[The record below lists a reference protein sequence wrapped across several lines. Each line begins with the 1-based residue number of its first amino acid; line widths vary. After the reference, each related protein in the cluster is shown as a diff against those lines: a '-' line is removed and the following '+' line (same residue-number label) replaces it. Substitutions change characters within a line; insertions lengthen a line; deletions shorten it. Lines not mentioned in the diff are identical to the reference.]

1 MSVNASS
8 SGWTPQEPGVQ
19 QICYLLS
26 EYQKPRTNQS
36 QILAQLDECKNIPD
50 FNNYL
55 AFILSQGHSLPV
67 EVRQSAGLLLK
78 NNLKKQYQALPEA
91 YRHYI
96 KLSLLQS
103 ISNPSKPLRQTV
115 GTSIAVIVGLG
126 TLKAWPELIPACV
139 QGLEGSDSNALEGS
153 LDALFKIC
161 EDVPTQL
168 DEAVPGLPDV
178 PSKVL
183 IPRLLNLFTSAHVEA
198 KCGAIGVAN
207 LLAGANPESLAPS
220 LDSYVAGLFAS
231 AHDTHSGVRKAVCNG
246 LVQMLQLQPERLAP
260 NMEHIIEYMLE
271 STQDGDEGVALESCE
286 FWTAF
291 CEAQVEPA
299 VLRPFLGRL
308 VPVLLKNMVY
318 DEYDEEVQDAE
329 AAEDADT
336 ADDKDQEI
344 KPFISRSA
352 AHGEEDGDDDADEV
366 SRWNMRKCSAA
377 GLDVLSTVFQEE
389 LLPIVTPIVQ
399 QRLQEEDW
407 RARESAI
414 LALGAISEGCVMGLI
429 PYLPQ
434 LVSMLLPR
442 LEDPRPLVRSI
453 SCWALSRYA
462 QWIVERCSDPQAD
475 ANAAQAQLD
484 EVLQGLLRH
493 VLDHNKHVQEAACS
507 ALATLEELS
516 PPEQLVP
523 RLKPILD
530 TLAKACATYGRK
542 NLRILYDAIKTLAE
556 MVGDSLA
563 DPGLLRVYMPPLVT
577 KWQSLADSERDL
589 LPLLECFSALASA
602 IGHAFEEFAKP
613 MFDRCISIVTQQLA
627 GRASAANGQPAEPE
641 PDRDFIICSLDV
653 IAGMAEGLGSS
664 IESLVGQSPL
674 RELLLQCCQDP
685 SPDVRQSAFALVG
698 DLSRW
703 CAPHL
708 QPVAKQLL
716 ALAIQNME
724 SHCINLQN
732 MSACNNACWSLG
744 ELAIQCSPEQL
755 QPFAAPIVERL
766 VPILAAPMAQMPR
779 SIVENSAITL
789 GRVAWICPDGIA
801 PHLGHFV
808 GPWCAALRHIRDDV
822 EKGHAF
828 LGLCRLLRL
837 NPQGALSQFALLCDA
852 FTSWRRFTDTGLHN
866 ELGQVMQL
874 YKQSLAA
881 AGQWDGATAT
891 LPQPVKDRLQQSFAV

>member
-1 MSVNASS
+1 MPTAASAPT
-8 SGWTPQEPGVQ
+8 WAPQEPGVQ

-26 EYQKPRTNQS
+26 EYQKPGTNQS
-36 QILAQLDECKNIPD
+36 QILAQLEECKNIPD

-55 AFILSQGHSLPV
+55 AFILSQGNSLPV

-78 NNLKKQYQALPEA
+78 NNLKKQYPALPED
-91 YRHYI
+91 YRQYV
-96 KLSLLQS
+96 KLSLLHC
-103 ISNPSKPLRQTV
+103 IRNPSKPLRQTV
-115 GTSIAVIVGLG
+115 GTSIAVIVSLG
-126 TLKAWPELIPACV
+126 TLKTWPELITACV
-139 QGLEGSDSNALEGS
+139 QSLEGSDLNALEGS
-153 LDALFKIC
+153 LDALYKIC
-161 EDVPTQL
+161 EDVPKQL
-168 DEAVPGLPDV
+168 DEEVAGLPDL

-183 IPRLLNLFTSAHVEA
+183 IPRLLHLFSSLHIEA
-198 KCGAIGVAN
+198 KCLAIGVAN
-207 LLAGANPESLAPS
+207 LLAGANPETLAPS

-231 AHDTHSGVRKAVCNG
+231 AHDSHSGVRKAVCAG

-260 NMEHIIEYMLE
+260 HMEQIIEYMLE

-291 CEAQVEPA
+291 CEAQVEPG

-329 AAEDADT
+329 AAEDADHV
-336 ADDKDQEI
+336 DDTDQEI
-344 KPFISRSA
+344 KPFINRSA
-352 AHGEEDGDDDADEV
+352 AHGEEEGEEDADEV

-414 LALGAISEGCVMGLI
+414 LALGAIAEGCVMGLI

-462 QWIVERCSDPQAD
+462 QWIVERCSDPQQD
-475 ANAAQAQLD
+475 MNAAHIQLD

-493 VLDHNKHVQEAACS
+493 VLDSNKHVQEAACS
-507 ALATLEELS
+507 ALATLEEQFIPDL
-516 PPEQLVP
+516 LIP
-523 RLKPILD
+523 RLRPILE

-542 NLRILYDAIKTLAE
+542 NLRILYDAISTLAE
-556 MVGDSLA
+556 MAGKELA
-563 DPGLLRVYMPPLVT
+563 DPSLLRIYMPPLVA
-577 KWQSLADSERDL
+577 KWQSLGDTDRDL
-589 LPLLECFSALASA
+589 LPLLECFTGITSAV
-602 IGHAFEEFAKP
+602 GHAFEEFAKP
-613 MFDRCISIVTQQLA
+613 MFDRCISIVTHQLA
-627 GRASAANGQPAEPE
+627 ARAAAAAGQPVDPEPE
-641 PDRDFIICSLDV
+641 RDFIICSLDV

-664 IESLVGQSPL
+664 IESLVDQSHL
-674 RELLLQCCQDP
+674 RELLPQCCQDP

-698 DLSRW
+698 DLSRV

-708 QPVAKQLL
+708 HPVLKQLL

-724 SHCINLQN
+724 ARCIDPHN

-766 VPILAAPMAQMPR
+766 VPILAAPMSQMPR

-789 GRVAWICPDGIA
+789 GRVAWICPEGIA

-837 NPQGALSQFALLCDA
+837 NPQGALPSFAMLCEA
-852 FTSWRRFTDTGLHN
+852 FTSWRRFLDNGLHN
-866 ELGQVMQL
+866 EMAQVMQL

-881 AGQWDGATAT
+881 ANQWDAATGS
-891 LPQPVKDRLQQSFAV
+891 LPQLVRERLHQSFAV

>member
-1 MSVNASS
+1 M
-8 SGWTPQEPGVQ
+8 Q

-26 EYQKPRTNQS
+26 EYQKPGTNQS

-55 AFILSQGHSLPV
+55 AFILSQGDTLPV

-78 NNLKKQYQALPEA
+78 NNLKQQYQALPEE
-91 YRHYI
+91 YRHYV
-96 KLSLLQS
+96 KLSLLHC
-103 ISNPSKPLRQTV
+103 IRNPSKALRQTV

-126 TLKAWPELIPACV
+126 TLKTWPELVPACV
-139 QGLEGSDSNALEGS
+139 QGLEGSDINALEGS
-153 LDALFKIC
+153 LDALYKIC
-161 EDVPTQL
+161 EDVPKQL
-168 DEAVPGLPDV
+168 DEEVPGLQEV

-183 IPRLLNLFTSAHVEA
+183 IPRLLHLFSSLHVEA
-198 KCGAIGVAN
+198 KCLAIGVAN

-231 AHDTHSGVRKAVCNG
+231 AHDTHSGVRKAVCTG
-246 LVQMLQLQPERLAP
+246 LVQMLHLQPERLAP
-260 NMEHIIEYMLE
+260 HMDQIIEYMLE

-291 CEAQVEPA
+291 CEAQVEPG

-329 AAEDADT
+329 AAEDADHG
-336 ADDKDQEI
+336 DEKDQEI
-344 KPFISRSA
+344 KPFIRRNA
-352 AHGEEDGDDDADEV
+352 AHGEEEEDDDADEV

-389 LLPIVTPIVQ
+389 MLPIVTPIVQ

-414 LALGAISEGCVMGLI
+414 LALGAIAEGCVMGLI

-462 QWIVERCSDPQAD
+462 QWIVERCSDPQQD
-475 ANAAQAQLD
+475 INAAQLQLD

-507 ALATLEELS
+507 ALATLEEQS
-516 PPEQLVP
+516 TPEQLVA
-523 RLKPILD
+523 RLKVILE

-542 NLRILYDAIKTLAE
+542 NLRILYDAISTLAE
-556 MVGDSLA
+556 LVGEHLA
-563 DPGLLRVYMPPLVT
+563 DPNLLRVYMPPLIA
-577 KWQSLADSERDL
+577 KWQSLADSDRDL
-589 LPLLECFSALASA
+589 LPLLECFTAIAPA

-627 GRASAANGQPAEPE
+627 GQAAAAAGQPTEAEPE
-641 PDRDFIICSLDV
+641 REFIICSLDV

-664 IESLVGQSPL
+664 IESLVGQSHL
-674 RELLLQCCQDP
+674 RQLLLQCCQDT

-698 DLSRW
+698 DLSRV

-708 QPVAKQLL
+708 QPVMKQLL

-724 SHCINLQN
+724 SHCISLHN
-732 MSACNNACWSLG
+732 MSACNNACWSMG
-744 ELAIQCSPEQL
+744 ELAVQCSPEQL

-766 VPILAAPMAQMPR
+766 MPILAAPMTQMPR
-779 SIVENSAITL
+779 SILENSAITL
-789 GRVAWICPDGIA
+789 GRVAWICPEGIA

-837 NPQGALSQFALLCDA
+837 NPQGALPHFSVLCEA
-852 FTSWRRFTDTGLHN
+852 FTSWRRFVDNGLHN
-866 ELGQVMQL
+866 EMGQVMQL

-881 AGQWDGATAT
+881 AGQWDAATGS
-891 LPQPVKDRLQQSFAV
+891 LPPPIKEKLQQSFAV

>member
-1 MSVNASS
+1 MSPAASVPVWS
-8 SGWTPQEPGVQ
+8 PQEPGVQ

-26 EYQKPRTNQS
+26 EYQKPGTNQT

-55 AFILSQGHSLPV
+55 AFILSQGDTLPV

-78 NNLKKQYQALPEA
+78 NNLKQQYKALPEE
-91 YRHYI
+91 YRHYV
-96 KLSLLQS
+96 KLSLLHC
-103 ISNPSKPLRQTV
+103 IRNPSKALRQTV

-126 TLKAWPELIPACV
+126 SLKTWPELVPACV
-139 QGLEGSDSNALEGS
+139 QGLEGSDINALEGC
-153 LDALFKIC
+153 LDALYKIC
-161 EDVPTQL
+161 EDVPKQL
-168 DEAVPGLPDV
+168 DEEVPGLQEL

-183 IPRLLNLFTSAHVEA
+183 IPRLLHLFSSVHVEA
-198 KCGAIGVAN
+198 KCLAIGVAN

-220 LDSYVAGLFAS
+220 LDSYMVGLFAS
-231 AHDTHSGVRKAVCNG
+231 AHDTHSGVRKAVCTG
-246 LVQMLQLQPERLAP
+246 LVQMLHLQPERLAP
-260 NMEHIIEYMLE
+260 HMDHIIEYMLE

-291 CEAQVEPA
+291 CEAQVEPG

-329 AAEDADT
+329 AAEDADHG
-336 ADDKDQEI
+336 DEKDHEI
-344 KPFISRSA
+344 KPFVRRNA
-352 AHGEEDGDDDADEV
+352 AHGEEEEDDADEV
-366 SRWNMRKCSAA
+366 SRWNMRKC
-377 GLDVLSTVFQEE
+377 
-389 LLPIVTPIVQ
+389 
-399 QRLQEEDW
+399 RRDW

-414 LALGAISEGCVMGLI
+414 LALGAIAEGCVMGLI

-462 QWIVERCSDPQAD
+462 QWIVERCSDPQQD
-475 ANAAQAQLD
+475 INAAQLQLD

-507 ALATLEELS
+507 ALATLEEQS
-516 PPEQLVP
+516 VSEQLVP
-523 RLKPILD
+523 RLK
-530 TLAKACATYGRK
+530 
-542 NLRILYDAIKTLAE
+542 
-556 MVGDSLA
+556 
-563 DPGLLRVYMPPLVT
+563 
-577 KWQSLADSERDL
+577 WQSLADSDRDL
-589 LPLLECFSALASA
+589 LPLLECFTAVAPA

-627 GRASAANGQPAEPE
+627 GQAAAAAGQPIEAEPE
-641 PDRDFIICSLDV
+641 REFIICSLDV

-664 IESLVGQSPL
+664 IESLVGQSHL

-685 SPDVRQSAFALVG
+685 FPDVRQSAFALLG
-698 DLSRW
+698 DLSRV

-708 QPVAKQLL
+708 QPIMKRLL

-724 SHCINLQN
+724 SHCISLQN
-732 MSACNNACWSLG
+732 MSACNNACWSMG

-766 VPILAAPMAQMPR
+766 MPILAAPMTQMPR

-789 GRVAWICPDGIA
+789 GRVAWICPEGIA

-837 NPQGALSQFALLCDA
+837 NPQGALPHFGVLCDA
-852 FTSWRRFTDTGLHN
+852 FTSWRRFVDNGLHN
-866 ELGQVMQL
+866 EMGQVMQL

-881 AGQWDGATAT
+881 AGQWDAATGSLA
-891 LPQPVKDRLQQSFAV
+891 QPIKEKLQQSFAV